1 MMQRRSFTTLAAAGT
16 LALAALFGS
25 GAALAQQPK
34 TLRVVAH
41 ADLKILDP
49 TFTTA
54 YITRNFGYMVYD
66 TLFAQDANG
75 HPKPQMVEKYST
87 SKDGLNWTFTLRPG
101 LKFSDGSNVT
111 SADAV
116 ASIQRWGARDSI
128 GRAMGNAGA
137 QWKAVDARTFTL
149 TLKEPFGMVLEGLA
163 KPSGFPPVILPE
175 RLAKMPT
182 TSPLHE
188 AIGSGP
194 YMFKRD
200 EWVPGNKAVFVRNPY
215 YVPRSEPP
223 SGLAGNKAPHF
234 DRVEWLYLPDSNSAI
249 AALKRGEVDVIEQV
263 PADYITPLRQDAN
276 IKVRANGWMQGF
288 IVMNELHPP
297 FNNIKARQAL
307 AHAVSQEKFMAAM
320 GYPLDMRMSYCASF
334 FICGTP
340 NETSAGAEPF
350 RKPDLAKAKQL
361 LAESGYKGEK
371 VVVLVPTDVTYTNAE
386 ALMTVQA
393 MRSIGMNVESQNMDW
408 ASLGARRAKK
418 EAPDA
423 GGWNVYPTVAGQFD
437 VDSPITN
444 AYLSAACGTA
454 LPGWPCDKQLDEL
467 RTAWIKETNPA
478 KRKKILD
485 EFQQRAYE
493 ALPYINAGQYQ
504 AASAYR
510 ANLKGLDKMW
520 NGMPTVW
527 VLDR

>member
-16 LALAALFGS
+16 LALAALFGP